1 MRSKKHPGGLTVVL
15 AVFALTLFMAGTR
28 AAAQTDS
35 LLHSFNNNGKDGT
48 NPRGGLLADADGNLY
63 GTTYTGGV
71 YNYGTV
77 FELSPKTGGGWTA
90 KVLHSFKEDGS
101 DGGYPEGTLIFDS
114 AGNLYGT
121 TDSGGTDSEGT
132 AFELSPAAGGKWTE
146 KILWNF
152 GLSGGFPAAGMIFDA
167 AGNLY
172 GTTAAGGTYGGGTVF
187 ELSPGTGGTWT
198 ATTLHSFTFNTTTDG
213 YFPLSSV
220 LLDSAGNLFGTTY
233 VGGTYGTGTAFE
245 LTPGAGGIWTE
256 TVLYNFNNGNNG
268 STDPNSIDAGLIADA
283 AGNLYGTG
291 FNGGDYNSGGVFE
304 LTQGTGGTWTET
316 LLHSF
321 GSKSGDG
328 YNPMAGLIFD
338 ASGNLYGTT
347 YNGGTDGYGAAFKL
361 GHNSNGSW
369 TEKTLHSFDDNGKDG
384 YNPYAGLIF
393 GPGGDLY
400 GTTGSGGAYSE
411 GTVFAVKP

>member
-1 MRSKKHPGGLTVVL
+1 MRSKKLSSGLTVVL
-15 AVFALTLFMAGTR
+15 ALLALTLAAVGTP
-28 AAAQTDS
+28 AAAQAD
-35 LLHSFNNNGKDGT
+35 LVLHSFNNNGKDGT
-48 NPRGGLLADADGNLY
+48 NPRGGLVADAAGNLY
-63 GTTYTGGV
+63 GTTYTGGI

-77 FELSPKTGGGWTA
+77 FELLPKIGGGWTE

-101 DGGYPEGTLIFDS
+101 DGGYPEGTMIFDS
-114 AGNLYGT
+114 AGNLYGI
-121 TDSGGTDSEGT
+121 TDSGGSDYEGT

-152 GLSGGFPAAGMIFDA
+152 GVSGGFPAAGMIFDA
-167 AGNLY
+167 SGNLY
-172 GTTAAGGTYGGGTVF
+172 GTTASGGSYGGGTAF

-198 ATTLHSFTFNTTTDG
+198 ATTLHGFTFNTTTDG
-213 YFPLSSV
+213 YFPLSG
-220 LLDSAGNLFGTTY
+220 LLFDSAGNLFGTTY

-245 LTPGAGGIWTE
+245 LTRGAGGTWTE
-256 TVLYNFNNGNNG
+256 TVVYNFNNGNTG

-304 LTQGTGGTWTET
+304 LTQGTGGAWTAT

-347 YNGGTDGYGAAFKL
+347 YDGGIYGYGAAFEL
-361 GHNSNGSW
+361 EHNSNGSW
-369 TEKTLHSFDDNGKDG
+369 TEKTLHSFNDNGKDG
-384 YNPYAGLIF
+384 YNPYAGLIL

-411 GTVFAVKP
+411 GTVFVVKP

>member
-1 MRSKKHPGGLTVVL
+1 MRSKRLSSGLNLVL
-15 AVFALTLFMAGTR
+15 AVSALALVVATTR

-35 LLHSFNNNGKDGT
+35 VLHSFNNNGKDGT
-48 NPRGGLLADADGNLY
+48 NPRGGLVADAAGNLY

-77 FELSPKTGGGWTA
+77 FELSPKTGGGWTY
-90 KVLHSFKEDGS
+90 KVLLSFDKGDGS
-101 DGGYPEGTLIFDS
+101 YPEGTLIFDS

-132 AFELSPAAGGKWTE
+132 AFELSPATGGKWTE
-146 KILWNF
+146 RVLWNF
-152 GLSGGFPAAGMIFDA
+152 GLSGSFPAAGLTFDA

-172 GTTAAGGTYGGGTVF
+172 GTTAAGGAYGGGTVF
-187 ELSPGTGGTWT
+187 ELTPDTGGIWT
-198 ATTLHSFTFNTTTDG
+198 ETTLHSFTFNTTTDG
-213 YFPLSSV
+213 DFPLASV
-220 LLDSAGNLFGTTY
+220 LFDSDLFGTTY

-245 LTPGAGGIWTE
+245 LTPEAGGTWTE
-256 TVLYNFNNGNNG
+256 TVLYNFNNGNTG
-268 STDPNSIDAGLIADA
+268 STDPNSMYAGLIADA

-291 FNGGDYNSGGVFE
+291 FNGGDYNSGGMFE
-304 LTQGTGGTWTET
+304 LTLGTGGTWTET

-347 YNGGTDGYGAAFKL
+347 YNGGTDGYGAAFEL
-361 GHNSNGSW
+361 EHNSNGSW
-369 TEKTLHSFDDNGKDG
+369 TEKTLHSFNDNGKDG

-411 GTVFAVKP
+411 GTVFVVKP